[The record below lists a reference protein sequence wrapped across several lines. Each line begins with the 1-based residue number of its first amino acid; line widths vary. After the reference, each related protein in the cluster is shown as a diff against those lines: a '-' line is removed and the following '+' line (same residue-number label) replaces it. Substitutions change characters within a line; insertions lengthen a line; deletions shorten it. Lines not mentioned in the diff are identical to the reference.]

1 MMMMMMIVIGYKTI
15 IRPKLENHIMAWQ
28 DRTKAGA
35 QLKSYQWDHVDKN
48 NDGDD
53 DESLLMIFIVTLMM
67 LSSRQNL
74 ENQND
79 GKV

>member
-1 MMMMMMIVIGYKTI
+1 
-15 IRPKLENHIMAWQ
+15 MAWQ
-28 DRTKAGA
+28 DRTKGGA
-35 QLKSYQWDHVDKN
+35 QLKSYHWDHVDKN

-53 DESLLMIFIVTLMM
+53 DESLLMMFSVTLMM
-67 LSSRQNL
+67 LSSRQIL

>member
-1 MMMMMMIVIGYKTI
+1 MMMMMIVIGYKTI
-15 IRPKLENHIMAWQ
+15 IRPKLENHIMAQQ
-28 DRTKAGA
+28 DRTKGGA
-35 QLKSYQWDHVDKN
+35 QLKSYHWDHVDKN

-53 DESLLMIFIVTLMM
+53 DESLLMMFSVTLMM
-67 LSSRQNL
+67 LSSRQIL